1 MTVQTYSQSLSCP
14 AGEASVVLTFDDV
27 THEILTAELGVSGVN
42 VSIVSLTYAYFDDQA
57 NAVGGG
63 NILAQSPPGG
73 LPGGLWNAV
82 LTLGAPFTLNPAYQW
97 QVRLQL
103 AGSQSGS
110 YTNNTSEPLIPANTA
125 WAPQAHPVGTI
136 VASGAFTP
144 TGETAV
150 IGYNVETY
158 EGAYNGPYGFDLL
171 PIYTL
176 VSGSIGTNRTVV
188 MDIKDWRGIWRKAW
202 DTYRPGVV
210 GGDETSLPV
219 VFSTVPPQVPTE
231 ATQRANVAARGVATP
246 SGMGHGN
253 SLYYGSGPGHPYA
266 SQRPTKVGFRYSG
279 DPLGTYFHE
288 QDVLDLF
295 PPYNEALLSENLAVG
310 VTIALDTASGVE
322 VTGDSPGADGDG
334 VPPVGVT
341 PVPGGVEVTTPDGP
355 VFVPLPGGTPNG
367 PITLRIV
374 DGKLVVVYDGQVIYV
389 YELTPEDYSALTTSG
404 SYVGVWDPLA
414 GTVTP
419 DDDYPAVYPPLGGWS
434 YRLLARERQPLG
446 PAPRLFYAWASR
458 WQGLTVAYWPGT
470 ETAEIIEDYPQEYET
485 DPDVVVYPGGREWQV
500 NATVATAI
508 ARAGGLDYLT
518 ELTAPTP

>member
-1 MTVQTYSQSLSCP
+1 MAVQTYSQMLSCP
-14 AGEASVVLTFDDV
+14 AGDASVVLTFDDV
-27 THEILTAELGVSGVN
+27 TREILTAEVGVSGVN
-42 VSIVSLTYAYFDDQA
+42 VSIVALAYVYLDAQSTPT
-57 NAVGGG
+57 GSG
-63 NILAQSPPGG
+63 NILAESPPGG

-82 LTLGAPFTLNPAYQW
+82 LTLGAPFTLDNTKQW
-97 QVRLQL
+97 EVRLQL
-103 AGSQSGS
+103 AGSQSGG
-110 YTNNTSEPLIPANTA
+110 YTNNFSEPIIPANTA

-136 VASGAFTP
+136 VASGSFTP
-144 TGETAV
+144 TGETCV
-150 IGYNVETY
+150 IGYNVETMV
-158 EGAYNGPYGFDLL
+158 GAYAGVYGYDLL

-176 VSGSIGTNRTVV
+176 VSGSLGSNRTVV
-188 MDIKDWRGIWRKAW
+188 MDIRDWRGTWRNAW
-202 DTYRPGVV
+202 RTNRPGVV
-210 GGDETSLPV
+210 GGQETSLPV
-219 VFSTVPPQVPTE
+219 VFSTVAPQVPTE

-246 SGMGHGN
+246 SGWSDGN
-253 SLYYGSGPGHPYA
+253 TTLYGSGPGHPHA

-295 PPYNEALLSENLAVG
+295 PPYDEAILSENLDIG
-310 VTIALDTASGVE
+310 VRIALDTASGVE

-367 PITLRIV
+367 PIILRIV

-419 DDDYPAVYPPLGGWS
+419 DDDYPAVYPPLGGWR
-434 YRLLARERQPLG
+434 YRMLARERQPLG
-446 PAPRLFYAWASR
+446 LAPRLFYAWASR
-458 WQGLTVAYWPGT
+458 EQGLSVAYWPGT
-470 ETAEIIEDYPQEYET
+470 GLAEITEGYPQEYET
-485 DPDVVVYPGGREWQV
+485 DPDVVIYRGGVAWEID
-500 NATVATAI
+500 ASVATAV
-508 ARAGGLDYLT
+508 ARAGGLAYLT
-518 ELTAPTP
+518 ELSTPTP